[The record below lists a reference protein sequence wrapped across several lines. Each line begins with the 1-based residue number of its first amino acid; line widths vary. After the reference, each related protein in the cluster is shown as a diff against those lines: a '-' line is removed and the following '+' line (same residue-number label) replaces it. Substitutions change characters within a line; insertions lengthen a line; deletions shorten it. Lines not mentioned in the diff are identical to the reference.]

1 MSVVHRWHPST
12 IRSVRQGRI
21 LAQGLVV
28 CVMVALVSLLPGWS
42 SEIKTWD
49 RALLPQLARVTFQ
62 APPSQPGQTWP
73 PRLRHL
79 GTGLVL
85 GYLYDPNA
93 PATALSQLR
102 QLTPVLT
109 GVAADWYSVNAAGQ
123 ISGQTQ
129 PGVVRFAERH
139 RLLNLAV
146 VEQTDP
152 GVLSALLASP
162 AAEQRAMEQM
172 LTMVESDRFA
182 GVNLDWEG
190 IVPSDRSRFN
200 RFVGKLCALFHVHG
214 YYVTLSVPAETA
226 SQPLNSWTGAYDY
239 PVLGREAD
247 LLMIMAYD
255 QHWSGGHPG
264 PIASTAWVRSVLAY
278 TISVVPHQKV
288 ILGIPG
294 YGYDWNGEGAV
305 ALSFV
310 QAEGL
315 RHQYAPSAH
324 GNHFQYLQN
333 GVVHSVWFENTQSF
347 LNKIHLVSGFELRGI
362 VLWRIGIED
371 PKMWDFLQ

>member
-1 MSVVHRWHPST
+1 MNVVHRWHPSGL
-12 IRSVRQGRI
+12 RSARQRRI
-21 LAQGLVV
+21 LAQWVTV
-28 CVMVALVSLLPGWS
+28 FVIVALAGLLHSWS
-42 SEIKTWD
+42 SSIKAWD
-49 RALLPQLARVTFQ
+49 RALLPQLDHVTRQ
-62 APPSQPGQTWP
+62 AAPPQTGRTWP
-73 PRLRHL
+73 PRLPRL

-93 PATALSQLR
+93 PATALNQLR

-109 GVAADWYSVNAAGQ
+109 GVAADWYSVDAAGQ

-129 PGVVRFAERH
+129 AGVVRFAERH
-139 RLLNLAV
+139 HLLNLAV

-152 GVLSALLASP
+152 TVLSALLANSS
-162 AAEQRAMEQM
+162 AEQRAMEQM

-190 IVPSDRSRFN
+190 IVPADRGRFN
-200 RFVGKLCALFHVHG
+200 RFVGQLGTLFHAHG

-255 QHWSGGHPG
+255 QHWSGGQPG
-264 PIASTAWVRSVLAY
+264 PIASTAWVRSVLSY
-278 TISVVPHQKV
+278 TISAVPHQKV
-288 ILGIPG
+288 VLGIPG

-315 RHQYAPSAH
+315 KHQYAPSAH

-347 LNKIHLVSGFELRGI
+347 LNKVHLVSGFELRGI

-371 PKMWDFLQ
+371 PKIWDFLQ

>member
-1 MSVVHRWHPST
+1 MYRWHSPTLRRVVPS
-12 IRSVRQGRI
+12 RI
-21 LAQGLVV
+21 LAQAALV
-28 CVMVALVSLLPGWS
+28 CVIAAVIGLLHWS
-42 SEIKTWD
+42 KEIRGWD
-49 RALLPQLARVTFQ
+49 RALLPQLGRAVGQVAR
-62 APPSQPGQTWP
+62 APVRRPSP
-73 PRLRHL
+73 PRLPRL

-93 PATALSQLR
+93 AATALSQLR
-102 QLTPVLT
+102 QLVPVLT
-109 GVAADWYSVNAAGQ
+109 GVAADWYSVDAAGQ

-129 PGVVRFAERH
+129 IGVVRFAQRH

-146 VEQTDP
+146 VEQTNP

-162 AAEQRAMEQM
+162 AAERRAMEQM
-172 LTMVESDRFA
+172 LTMVESDGFA

-190 IVPSDRSRFN
+190 IVAEDRVRFN
-200 RFVGKLCALFHVHG
+200 QFVGRLCRLLHAHG

-226 SQPLNSWTGAYDY
+226 NQPFNSWTGAYDY
-239 PVLGREAD
+239 PVLGRQAD

-255 QHWSGGHPG
+255 QHWSGGQPG

-278 TISVVPHQKV
+278 TVSTVPHQKV
-288 ILGIPG
+288 VLGIPG
-294 YGYDWNGEGAV
+294 YGYDWTGEGAI

-315 RHQYAPSAH
+315 KRQYAPSAH
-324 GNHFQYLQN
+324 SNHFQYLQN
-333 GVVHSVWFENTQSF
+333 GVVHSVWFENTRSF
-347 LNKIHLVSGFELRGI
+347 LNKVHLVSGFELRGI

-371 PKMWDFLQ
+371 PKIWDFLQ